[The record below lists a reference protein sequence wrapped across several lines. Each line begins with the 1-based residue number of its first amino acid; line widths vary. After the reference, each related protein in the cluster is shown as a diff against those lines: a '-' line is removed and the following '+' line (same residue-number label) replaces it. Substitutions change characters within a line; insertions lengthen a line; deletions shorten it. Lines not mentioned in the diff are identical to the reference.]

1 MNTPFA
7 SAPPTIEDAE
17 FEEVTPDTT
26 QPTNQ
31 DDEAQAQV
39 DVPAGPQ
46 GADLLAT
53 VYADIRMRMLDM
65 AAPADL
71 AAILGTTEATLAQ
84 WRKAGQGPKFFHI
97 GKRVYYRMDDV
108 AKFIDLYE
116 PMFGGAK
123 VEGQRGPGRKKG
135 KGFEAPNGQPD
146 SPGQPAII
154 PPGVPERVADG
165 TVPAEDRVTG
175 ATAGILLTGIQPGEV
190 ISTSDPR
197 LEQTLGDAIADGT
210 ITLGEGA
217 AAAFQQYM
225 QEETLPDIDAIE
237 FDETDEEGEA
247 STYETPA

>member
-7 SAPPTIEDAE
+7 SSPPTIEDAE
-17 FEEVTPDTT
+17 FEEVTTETT
-26 QPTNQ
+26 QTPDQ
-31 DDEAQAQV
+31 DEAQAQTE
-39 DVPAGPQ
+39 VPPGSQ
-46 GADLLAT
+46 GTDLLASI
-53 VYADIRMRMLDM
+53 YADIRMRMLDM
-65 AAPADL
+65 AAPSDL

-97 GKRVYYRMDDV
+97 GKRVYYRMLDV

-135 KGFEAPNGQPD
+135 KGVEAPTGE
-146 SPGQPAII
+146 PAII

-165 TVPAEDRVTG
+165 TVPAEDPVTG

-190 ISTSDPR
+190 IHNTDPR

-217 AAAFQQYM
+217 AVAFQQYM

-237 FDETDEEGEA
+237 FEDQPEEDEA